1 MKRVVSVA
9 CALLLIA
16 VWGWVRKSDRP
27 ASPDSKSPPLSAI
40 ILPQNYI
47 RAASSLAADDFS
59 KARDYLAELAR
70 EGTGDLQARAQSA
83 ADAPDIEAMREHF
96 RALSEVAINRSYPE
110 GYAIAFCPTYKGGV
124 RWIQKR
130 DAPIA
135 NPYLGKS
142 GPPCGFFVD

>member
-1 MKRVVSVA
+1 MKRLVSVA

-27 ASPDSKSPPLSAI
+27 ASSSSKAPPLSAI
-40 ILPQNYI
+40 ILPLNYI
-47 RAASSLAADDFS
+47 HAASSLAEDDFN
-59 KARDYLAELAR
+59 KAKDYLVALAR

-83 ADAPDIEAMREHF
+83 ADAPDIEAMRENF
-96 RALSEVAINRSYPE
+96 KALSEVAINRSYPE
-110 GYAIAFCPTYKGGV
+110 GYAIAFCPMYKGGA
-124 RWIQKR
+124 RWIQRR